1 MIDLHRTD
9 KSLGDSG
16 LPADVHERASGGP
29 SPAGNP
35 PPSATRVPGPRP
47 PGADSLEEGVRAE
60 MHGDLDRAVA
70 LFGAAATSRD
80 PATGAEALTRL
91 ADVRRSRGEWD
102 TALAA
107 ARRGREIAHSAGLDA
122 LMLHAIIAEANV
134 LLCRGDFV
142 EARTLFDRV
151 LTLSED
157 PRMRGLA
164 LQNLGSIMA
173 QQGELGAAERYFA
186 ESYGQFQRAGYRR
199 GEATALINYG
209 RVTLDRGN
217 PKLAEDLLCQ
227 ALNAARE
234 VEHAE
239 LTALAT
245 FNLAETR
252 MRLGDTSQAEDLAS
266 EALGVFSGCGNRWRQ
281 VECLRL
287 IGAIHEQR
295 GDAENA
301 MRCFQ
306 RGLSLAQE
314 IGATVEIRCLN
325 DCLGRMTG
333 KKRS

>member
-1 MIDLHRTD
+1 MNQPIA
-9 KSLGDSG
+9 
-16 LPADVHERASGGP
+16 PAA
-29 SPAGNP
+29 
-35 PPSATRVPGPRP
+35 RP
-47 PGADSLEEGVRAE
+47 PGADSLGDGIRAE
-60 MHGDLDRAVA
+60 THGDLDRALG
-70 LFGAAATSRD
+70 LFEAAARSRD

-102 TALAA
+102 AALTA
-107 ARRGREIAHSAGLDA
+107 ARRGRDIARSASLDA
-122 LMLHAIIAEANV
+122 LMLHAMIAEANV
-134 LLCRGDFV
+134 LMCRGDFA
-142 EARTLFDRV
+142 EARMIFDQV
-151 LTLSED
+151 LGLTED
-157 PRMRGLA
+157 PRMRGMA

-217 PKLAEDLLCQ
+217 PQLAQDLLCQ
-227 ALNAARE
+227 AIDACRE
-234 VEHAE
+234 CEHSE

-245 FNLAETR
+245 FNLAEAR
-252 MRLGDTSQAEDLAS
+252 LRLGDANQAEDLAS

-301 MRCFQ
+301 TRCFE
-306 RGLSLAQE
+306 RGLHIAQE
-314 IGATVEIRCLN
+314 MGATVEIRALT
-325 DCLGRMTG
+325 DCLCRLSG
-333 KKRS
+333 KKR